1 MKLLLVCNNLGL
13 GGAERVHVNLANGF
27 AERGEEVY
35 LAADLTQVAKG
46 QAYPVNE
53 KVKILSL
60 CPKETNKY
68 IKWGKGLLRLRIYIR
83 EYRPD
88 VVIGNNCFSSLLSR
102 LAACGT
108 GIPVI
113 LTIHNALESKTF
125 HFSKS
130 SLMMNH
136 YLPRIF
142 YTIHADPDDWVD
154 PGMLSALYRKAEEE
168 NTDMVICDY
177 WLNTYQGQKRVTQ
190 RPSSLDHFMVIRD
203 LFGPLMGSTWNKLVR
218 RACYER
224 YGVRFPEDISY
235 CEDLYVSVALLR
247 NPLRVAYLPEAFYH
261 YERPLNT
268 HSLSRNYTDKSYRQ
282 DLRLNALFHDLLK
295 DTPVG
300 SFVDEKRQYD
310 TLANAFF
317 NGYGYFS
324 ASVFRHTFSSSLPL
338 VWRSCHPLPERIL
351 LSLSC
356 LGAYPVARGFV
367 ELAMKV
373 KHMIARSS
381 KSSN

>member
-68 IKWGKGLLRLRIYIR
+68 IKWGKGLLRLRKYIR

-142 YTIHADPDDWVD
+142 SMTTVLTEADRKFMEEHYHNHRITVMPNPCTFKPVKSLPENKEHLVIAAGRLNEWGYKGWDILIKAWHELTLHHPDCI
-154 PGMLSALYRKAEEE
+154 LSPSNPQGWRLELAGRGSSETVSLLHKWIDEAGINESVKLIGQQSHISEIFQRASIYCLSSRSEGLPMVVIEAMSQGCAIVATDFKGRTRELIGDTAGLLSQPEDAQTLAEHLYQVISNEAQRKVMQEAA
-168 NTDMVICDY
+168 I
-177 WLNTYQGQKRVTQ
+177 KRSAVY
-190 RPSSLDHFMVIRD
+190 SVNVVLDRWYD
-203 LFGPLMGSTWNKLVR
+203 LFKHL
-218 RACYER
+218 
-224 YGVRFPEDISY
+224 
-235 CEDLYVSVALLR
+235 
-247 NPLRVAYLPEAFYH
+247 
-261 YERPLNT
+261 
-268 HSLSRNYTDKSYRQ
+268 
-282 DLRLNALFHDLLK
+282 HD
-295 DTPVG
+295 
-300 SFVDEKRQYD
+300 
-310 TLANAFF
+310 
-317 NGYGYFS
+317 
-324 ASVFRHTFSSSLPL
+324 
-338 VWRSCHPLPERIL
+338 
-351 LSLSC
+351 
-356 LGAYPVARGFV
+356 
-367 ELAMKV
+367 
-373 KHMIARSS
+373 
-381 KSSN
+381 